1 VESVARNRAT
11 EPDHVREATMN
22 QPARKTTRLDIGD
35 LQTGLVVRNG
45 EVDGA
50 RLAVLPGAQQLADKS
65 FRHEPPRPVELESA
79 IDVVEDQ
86 LTAAVG
92 VVPTE
97 SSLVLLGPLARQLA
111 QVSGG
116 SERGDSTVS
125 IETVEGLFQRLASE
139 SLGNPAARRGL
150 PACSSCASSC
160 ITLPSSPSRSRR
172 SNGLGWRQDNNAAQ
186 SDSGS
191 LTDKSVHPRPQSPG
205 AFRPLVAG
213 QRPLANGRLAP
224 PRSPSP
230 SWLL

>member
-50 RLAVLPGAQQLADKS
+50 RLSVLPGAQQLADKS

-139 SLGNPAARRGL
+139 SFGNPAARRGL
-150 PACSSCASSC
+150 PAGN
-160 ITLPSSPSRSRR
+160 I
-172 SNGLGWRQDNNAAQ
+172 
-186 SDSGS
+186 
-191 LTDKSVHPRPQSPG
+191 
-205 AFRPLVAG
+205 FVAG
-213 QRPLANGRLAP
+213 VLILREFMHHLAFESVTLEA
-224 PRSPSP
+224 
-230 SWLL
+230 